1 VVVEGDGAA
10 TTRRRQQ
17 ERRRA
22 AIRDAAAQIR
32 DAARDDA
39 CMRQLHRVLRRVP
52 VGKRGRVGAPW

>member
-1 VVVEGDGAA
+1 VVVVEGDGAA

-22 AIRDAAAQIR
+22 AAAQIR
-32 DAARDDA
+32 DDARDDA

-52 VGKRGRVGAPW
+52 VGERGRVGAPW